1 MKRIVA
7 VALYVGLLAFLGG
20 AVAERNGY
28 LDWFVAPASEAA
40 LISESPRLVHY
51 HAILAAGDA
60 SIDNFD
66 NATLALANRLER
78 SGVETSLLTSD
89 PEKVTA
95 WRDLATA
102 NGIDVLFNQMDLKP
116 EDGCLVF
123 ITSHGS
129 TAGLSMSA
137 DRAEH
142 RVLTPERLAGILTR
156 HCGNA
161 PTVAILS
168 GCHTGTFLIP
178 EMEAENRIILTAA
191 RRDRTSFGCSSD
203 YSFTRFDEC
212 LLEAMGDAGT
222 WAAVFARTK
231 ACVEAKE
238 GQLNMKASLPQAFF
252 GDAVKTL
259 GID

>member
-1 MKRIVA
+1 MKRIIA
-7 VALYVGLLAFLGG
+7 VALYFGLLAFLGG
-20 AVAERNGY
+20 ALAERNGY
-28 LDWFVAPASEAA
+28 LDSFIARDSEAA
-40 LISESPRLVHY
+40 VAAGPPRVVHY
-51 HAILAAGDA
+51 RAVLAAGDA

-78 SGVETSLLTSD
+78 VGVETRLLTSD
-89 PEKVTA
+89 QDKVA
-95 WRDLATA
+95 DWRSLATA
-102 NGIDVLFNQMDLKP
+102 QGIDVLFNRMELK
-116 EDGCLVF
+116 EGDGCLIF

-137 DRAEH
+137 DVEEYG
-142 RVLTPERLAGILTR
+142 VLTPKRLAGILTR
-156 HCGNA
+156 HCGRF

-168 GCHTGTFLIP
+168 GCHTGTFLTP
-178 EMEAENRIILTAA
+178 EMEADNRIILTAA

-222 WAAVFARTK
+222 WAAIFARTK

-238 GQLNMKASLPQAFF
+238 GVLNAAASFPQAYF
-252 GDAVKTL
+252 GASVMDL
-259 GID
+259 GIE